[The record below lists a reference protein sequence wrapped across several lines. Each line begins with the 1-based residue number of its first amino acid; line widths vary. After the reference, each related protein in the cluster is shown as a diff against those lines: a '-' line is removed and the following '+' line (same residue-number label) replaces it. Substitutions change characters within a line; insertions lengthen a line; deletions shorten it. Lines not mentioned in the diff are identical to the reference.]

1 MQSVARCS
9 CENNYIITLKTEYK
23 RLRWKEKQFNHR
35 AQNNILIRQH
45 AAADESA
52 DEVTREFWMFFVAF
66 AQLIAMTQRPPG
78 VRVLIT
84 RSVCTLME
92 SNGKLPLEASQQKF
106 YCFLGLSRN
115 SARRFMTISR
125 WLTSSILSSRR
136 YQAQSRTAK
145 VSVPLYDCDLES
157 QSAFLFWFSLKRL
170 IKSKWE
176 HELEWKWINNP
187 TPSEPSLQCSW
198 IISIWI

>member
-84 RSVCTLME
+84 RSVCTLIE
-92 SNGKLPLEASQQKF
+92 SNGKLPLEASQQSF
-106 YCFLGLSRN
+106 T
-115 SARRFMTISR
+115 A
-125 WLTSSILSSRR
+125 SSVSVAIILFVVLW
-136 YQAQSRTAK
+136 QSRDDSRAQYCQVVVIRCRVAQPKSRCRFTTVIWNRKALF
-145 VSVPLYDCDLES
+145 SSDFHL
-157 QSAFLFWFSLKRL
+157 SA
-170 IKSKWE
+170 
-176 HELEWKWINNP
+176 
-187 TPSEPSLQCSW
+187 
-198 IISIWI
+198 